1 MSSNHSGFEQDPFS
15 SDHDLKFFFQSSKDK
30 IILRQIAENI
40 RKTDGILLLTG
51 ETGTGKT
58 MLLHA
63 ITQQLGHEIIFVQQ
77 KQGIATFEDLVQ
89 DLCYQLGLSVKD
101 KDLWERFELLE
112 ELLSSG
118 LPASPIVLIVDNA
131 NFLQDDL
138 LNKLILLSF
147 ALAEKSTAF
156 KIVLIGLPELESKIN
171 ELDQLP
177 VKQVPLYHCVLNNLD
192 LPEVSNYIN
201 QRLEAVGYHAA
212 DLFTPSAITEI
223 AKFTKGNPRIINK
236 ICSAALSVVGSENQ
250 SFVTKEIV
258 MQVSKKYLL
267 HPVTA
272 KSKKINADA
281 RVTEEVNS
289 KKLELRK
296 SFRTTALG
304 MVALAILGL
313 GIILYRVS
321 WTPPFFDINIKPF
334 NVVKNKGKSG
344 NEQKLAH
351 PKKVYSKNVEDRV
364 VVMQQSPS
372 QHNMQTTASVDAER
386 QNKHVPNS
394 QDVRLNG
401 RQLQSIAKETGR
413 IYPQPVEQANFKPAG
428 ESARQYIDALQNS
441 SQTFVA
447 KEVFDQAALL
457 SKQGMA
463 TDSFLLY
470 FYLAKHGNGNAA
482 FKLAQFYDPSTFQKD
497 VSFIENPNIIVAKKW
512 YKQAVSAGHPYANYR
527 LALLNNLESR
537 LGGGINIRAQN

>member
-1 MSSNHSGFEQDPFS
+1 M
-15 SDHDLKFFFQSSKDK
+15 
-30 IILRQIAENI
+30 
-40 RKTDGILLLTG
+40 
-51 ETGTGKT
+51 
-58 MLLHA
+58 
-63 ITQQLGHEIIFVQQ
+63 
-77 KQGIATFEDLVQ
+77 
-89 DLCYQLGLSVKD
+89 
-101 KDLWERFELLE
+101 
-112 ELLSSG
+112 
-118 LPASPIVLIVDNA
+118 
-131 NFLQDDL
+131 
-138 LNKLILLSF
+138 LSF

-212 DLFTPSAITEI
+212 DLFTPSAITEV

-267 HPVTA
+267 HPITA
-272 KSKKINADA
+272 KSKKVNADA
-281 RVTEEVNS
+281 RVTEEVNT
-289 KKLELRK
+289 KRLELRK
-296 SFRTTALG
+296 PFRTTALG

-313 GIILYRVS
+313 GIILFRVS
-321 WTPPFFDINIKPF
+321 WNPPSIDINIKPF
-334 NVVKNKGKSG
+334 NVFKNKGGSR

-351 PKKVYSKNVEDRV
+351 SKKVYSKDVEDRV
-364 VVMQQSPS
+364 IVMQQSPS
-372 QHNMQTTASVDAER
+372 QDKMQRTGLAEYAESL
-386 QNKHVPNS
+386 NKLEPNS
-394 QDVRLNG
+394 HDVKLNG
-401 RQLQSIAKETGR
+401 GSLQNIAKETGR
-413 IYPQPVEQANFKPAG
+413 IYPQPVEQSTTALNFKPAG
-428 ESARQYIDALQNS
+428 ESARQYINALQNS
-441 SQTFVA
+441 RQTFVA
-447 KEVFDQAALL
+447 KEVFDQATLL
-457 SKQGMA
+457 SKQGME

-482 FKLAQFYDPSTFQKD
+482 FKLAQFYDPATFQKD

-512 YKQAVSAGHPYANYR
+512 YKQAVSAGHPYAKYR